1 MFFPTLNAFLKTMPS
16 TSCISFQNL
25 SYPTFLPSSTS
36 PATATLTV
44 SFTVSSSTV
53 AYYSL
58 IRFVCSFDFRS
69 FFNLSISNR
78 LISSFVYSSVID
90 EIFNSS
96 KPFFSS
102 KQVDTLDMEASQE
115 QGERKKETKLRN
127 YPTLYLCTL
136 KYRLGLF

>member
-1 MFFPTLNAFLKTMPS
+1 MTFAD
-16 TSCISFQNL
+16 IGGEGVQDG
-25 SYPTFLPSSTS
+25 SYIAYVIYEQPLI
-36 PATATLTV
+36 V

-78 LISSFVYSSVID
+78 LISSVIN
-90 EIFNSS
+90 ESFNSS

-136 KYRLGLF
+136 KYRFGLF